1 MKQFLGKEEMK
12 KIVIFTDMD
21 GTLIDHDTY
30 SFHDSLPAIELT
42 KQRSIPLV
50 FCSSKTRAEIEEYR
64 KKMDIFHPFVSEN
77 GGGIFIPKGYFQ
89 NPFPFDKEDE
99 KYQIIELGTPYETL
113 CRVFREIREELRLD
127 IRGYSDMDPEEVSRI
142 CGLKPKDARLAG
154 EREYDEP
161 FLIASKEKRDRE
173 EELVEAIRKRG
184 FGYTKGGRFF
194 HLIGKNDKGKA
205 VEILSELFKEEFAD
219 IKTIGIGDSTNDKS
233 LLERVDV
240 PVLVQKPDGG
250 YDPSVTV
257 SGLIKADGIGP
268 KGWNRFVTDYLKTA
282 R

>member
-64 KKMDIFHPFVSEN
+64 KKMDIFHPFVS
-77 GGGIFIPKGYFQ
+77 
-89 NPFPFDKEDE
+89 E